1 MNSTSRSFQNWKHL
15 TSNPRFKAAAIGAV
29 VLVAIVMMQVSSQK
43 RAAPMC
49 DLLPNCNLKA
59 IDLHKMQIA
68 LSKSG
73 LNEFQMSGNSILVP
87 ALKQAEYLQ
96 AVAEQGALPQELDSG
111 KPAATAVPNPFLSRT
126 QQLAV
131 ERDARKRH
139 VQEMVERLP
148 FVEAAW
154 FEMDAPESS
163 TAFQKTKM
171 SAVISIRPAPR
182 QWLLDR
188 HVDTVR
194 QMISGAVSGL
204 APEQIVV
211 IDLSSGFAHRN
222 GDAKTPADRR
232 LDQRRAMSARQQV
245 LTTRLQESLAIY
257 PGVAVAVQFEMPVEF
272 TGKTEAADSP
282 DRHPD
287 LNSLNQ
293 SNTAAAEPVAGANGQ
308 ASIDDI
314 PFAQLINQPVATA
327 VAAPVA
333 ESLIAT
339 LHPRVSV
346 TFDVPYEIA
355 ERYAAGDTER
365 KSKSPR
371 NGISDAG
378 FSRST
383 AVHDDG
389 YRRDEFGELAAIK
402 SEIESIVRPVLDQE
416 LEASFPEAET
426 QFSFRLLPPQAA
438 VVSKS
443 WQAKVQKVAEDN
455 WPSLAVLVLGLV
467 LIMLVAQTDSK
478 ARESASVD
486 ANVNSE
492 ILPFHSDGGT
502 EGMASRI
509 TTGRGFANQR
519 HDSESPEN
527 NSSGNNQ
534 HSNHSL
540 ADKEDAETRL
550 AQLIESDPEAAAKVI
565 ESWIRDAA

>member
-1 MNSTSRSFQNWKHL
+1 
-15 TSNPRFKAAAIGAV
+15 
-29 VLVAIVMMQVSSQK
+29 
-43 RAAPMC
+43 
-49 DLLPNCNLKA
+49 
-59 IDLHKMQIA
+59 
-68 LSKSG
+68 
-73 LNEFQMSGNSILVP
+73 
-87 ALKQAEYLQ
+87 
-96 AVAEQGALPQELDSG
+96 
-111 KPAATAVPNPFLSRT
+111 
-126 QQLAV
+126 
-131 ERDARKRH
+131 
-139 VQEMVERLP
+139 
-148 FVEAAW
+148 
-154 FEMDAPESS
+154 
-163 TAFQKTKM
+163 
-171 SAVISIRPAPR
+171 
-182 QWLLDR
+182 
-188 HVDTVR
+188 
-194 QMISGAVSGL
+194 
-204 APEQIVV
+204 
-211 IDLSSGFAHRN
+211 
-222 GDAKTPADRR
+222 
-232 LDQRRAMSARQQV
+232 MSARQQV

-257 PGVAVAVQFEMPVEF
+257 PGVAVAVQFEMPVEI
-272 TGKTEAADSP
+272 TEKTETADSP
-282 DRHPD
+282 DPHSD
-287 LNSLNQ
+287 LSSLKQN
-293 SNTAAAEPVAGANGQ
+293 NTAAEEPVAGANGQ

-355 ERYAAGDTER
+355 ERYAADDAQR
-365 KSKSPR
+365 KSKHPQ
-371 NGISDAG
+371 NEISDFG
-378 FSRST
+378 LGRSV
-383 AVHDDG
+383 AVHGDG

-467 LIMLVAQTDSK
+467 LIMLVAQTDPK

-486 ANVNSE
+486 ANVYSE
-492 ILPFHSDGGT
+492 ILPFQSDGGT

-519 HDSESPEN
+519 HGSESPET
-527 NSSGNNQ
+527 SSLSNNQ